1 MNTERHEDARLDR
14 AHHAPV
20 SPVTAALRCA
30 CPRCGSG
37 RLYDGMLNPAKR
49 CMACGLDYSFIDSGD
64 GPAVFVI
71 LILGMLIAGLALAVE
86 ASFSPPVWVHIILW
100 GPLIT
105 GTAIW
110 ALRVTKAFMIA
121 LQYKTKAE
129 EGRLG

>member
-1 MNTERHEDARLDR
+1 
-14 AHHAPV
+14 
-20 SPVTAALRCA
+20 
-30 CPRCGSG
+30 
-37 RLYDGMLNPAKR
+37 
-49 CMACGLDYSFIDSGD
+49 MACGLDYSFIDSGD

-86 ASFSPPVWVHIILW
+86 SSFAPPVWVHIILW